1 MKLKFPS
8 TRTCTVEAMLL
19 YASNTTRASKQKRV
33 NEAVQFALSNISQL
47 NRVPKMRWKDR
58 KRAIKGLA
66 ALDKIGI
73 TETLELLPAKPVTF
87 SPDVNDLGK
96 VAEALGLYLFKIN
109 GAVIVT
115 RTALTVQ
122 PTEVKSLADMSPS
135 ERGASSPELPL

>member
-1 MKLKFPS
+1 
-8 TRTCTVEAMLL
+8 
-19 YASNTTRASKQKRV
+19 
-33 NEAVQFALSNISQL
+33 
-47 NRVPKMRWKDR
+47 
-58 KRAIKGLA
+58 
-66 ALDKIGI
+66 
-73 TETLELLPAKPVTF
+73 LLPAKPVTF

-135 ERGASSPELPL
+135 ERGGIES